1 MADPPVLLT
10 QDQYKYFGSVFNE
23 QWGIFQNGVPVV
35 TADSVVS
42 MERRQEYAISD
53 FPVEGGA
60 FQSYNKVYI
69 PFDVRFR
76 FASGGSESNRQKLL
90 DSVQAIVGNLVLYSA
105 ASPEAI
111 YPSCNVVHYDYRRTA
126 QDGVGLILVE
136 VWLREVRVISS
147 TNIATIM
154 PSGIPTG
161 AVAAPSGA
169 LAINAGDVQ
178 PNLAGVGTGGI
189 GVGFT

>member
-1 MADPPVLLT
+1 MATPPVLLT
-10 QDQYKYFGSVFNE
+10 QDQYTYFGSIFNE

-42 MERRQEYAISD
+42 MEWRQEYAISD

-69 PFDVRFR
+69 PFDVRFK
-76 FASGGSESNRQKLL
+76 FASGGSEAKRQRLL
-90 DSVQAIVGNLVLYSA
+90 DSVAAIVGNLVLYSA
-105 ASPEAI
+105 ASPESI
-111 YPSCNVVHYDYRRTA
+111 YPRCNVVHYDYKRTA
-126 QDGVGLILVE
+126 QDGVGLIVVD

-169 LAINAGDVQ
+169 LAFNAGDVQ
-178 PNLAGVGTGGI
+178 PNLAGVGTGGL

>member
-23 QWGIFQNGVPVV
+23 QWGIFQNGRPVV

-42 MERRQEYAISD
+42 MEWRQEYAISD

-76 FASGGSESNRQKLL
+76 FASGGSESNRQQLL
-90 DSVQAIVGNLVLYSA
+90 DSVQAIVGNLTLYSA
-105 ASPEAI
+105 ASPESI
-111 YPSCNVVHYDYRRTA
+111 YPSCNVVHHDYRRTS
-126 QDGVGLILVE
+126 QNGVGLVVVD

-161 AVAAPSGA
+161 AVSAPSGA
-169 LAINAGDVQ
+169 LAFNAGDVQ